1 MLHLCLVALVA
12 VITPNIIAIGVI
24 AALIRRDLARAFE
37 P

>member
-12 VITPNIIAIGVI
+12 VITPNIIAIGAI
-24 AALIRRDLARAFE
+24 AALIRRDLARVFE